1 MSYFQNGGPNTFE
14 GNSYSPDHIHQA
26 FEESQGN
33 GLRTN
38 TTMNG
43 MNGMNGFSGFSMPGM
58 GQYEDDDHEYR
69 GEEVTDYTTEVDVQ
83 LQLSPPGSR
92 WIQGV

>member
-1 MSYFQNGGPNTFE
+1 
-14 GNSYSPDHIHQA
+14 
-26 FEESQGN
+26 
-33 GLRTN
+33 
-38 TTMNG
+38 
-43 MNGMNGFSGFSMPGM
+43 M

-92 WIQGV
+92 WIQGVPDEEGEGLAYNIEKRHIRETVDLADAYVFAWGDGAYGKLGQQSTDTLH